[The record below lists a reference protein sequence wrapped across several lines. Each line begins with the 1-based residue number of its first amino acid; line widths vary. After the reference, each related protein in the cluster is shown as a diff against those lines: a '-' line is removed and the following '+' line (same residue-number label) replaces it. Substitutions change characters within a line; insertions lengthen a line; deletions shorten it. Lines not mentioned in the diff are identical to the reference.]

1 MANENNYDVY
11 KPEWIPEGAK
21 DEQYPG
27 FVMTGVNV
35 QDAKPKAPIHKPK
48 NYTAE

>member
-27 FVMTGVNV
+27 Y
-35 QDAKPKAPIHKPK
+35 DWRKC
-48 NYTAE
+48 

>member
-27 FVMTGVNV
+27 FEIGRAHV
-35 QDAKPKAPIHKPK
+35 
-48 NYTAE
+48 